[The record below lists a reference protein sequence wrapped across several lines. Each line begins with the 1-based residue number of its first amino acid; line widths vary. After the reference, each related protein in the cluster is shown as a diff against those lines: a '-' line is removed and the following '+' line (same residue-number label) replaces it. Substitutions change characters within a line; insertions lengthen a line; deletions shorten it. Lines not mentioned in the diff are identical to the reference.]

1 MLTRFLPWFLSVVL
15 ALSGATMVSAR
26 GQMVQGD
33 AIVIC
38 SGYGVVTIVL
48 GPDGEP
54 VGAVHPCPDCTPHL
68 AAVLPGAAPVAAR
81 PLTRVEP
88 VPGVFAVVA
97 LAPAALPP
105 QARAPPVG

>member
-1 MLTRFLPWFLSVVL
+1 MCRVLPWLLSLAL
-15 ALSGATMVSAR
+15 ALSSATMASAR
-26 GQMVQGD
+26 GQMAQGD

-68 AAVLPGAAPVAAR
+68 AAMLPGAAPVAAR
-81 PLTRVEP
+81 PLTRGQP
-88 VPGVFAVVA
+88 VRPARVVVA
-97 LAPAALPP
+97 PTPAAMPP
-105 QARAPPVG
+105 QARAPPAL